1 MFEAVIRG
9 QARLV
14 YDALAG
20 VDLAEVNAIIDR
32 IEADPWG
39 DDEVIFT
46 VILASQVMGVYDD
59 GQWEVAFQVIDDAF
73 VEVVGLS
80 KLGQ

>member
-9 QARLV
+9 QARPV
-14 YDALAG
+14 YDALTG
-20 VDLAEVNAIIDR
+20 TDLAQENAIIGR

-46 VILASQVMGVYDD
+46 VTIGGEVVGVYDD
-59 GQWEVAFQVIDDAF
+59 GRWEVAFQLVDDAF
-73 VEVVGLS
+73 IEVVGLS
-80 KLGQ
+80 KLNG